1 VTAAKDDALQAVVV
15 NGGVLGAHKGINAP
29 GIALAASAVTD
40 KDADVLRF
48 GLQLGVDLVALSF
61 VQTADDIRRA
71 CTIMNEVGR
80 LVPVIA
86 KIERPAAVE
95 NLDGILQVAEGV
107 MVARGDLGLEMPLE
121 QLPRIQRTILARARS
136 AGRPVIL
143 ATQVLESMRSEPR
156 PTRAEVSDA
165 ANAVL
170 DGADAI
176 MLAGETAVGAFPTRA
191 VQTLDAI
198 IRDAESI
205 PTDSRVLP
213 VVDPCLQFGPPF
225 LHSTG
230 QAYRRTEHWRVPPDH
245 VRRRSRPG
253 RAGPEIH
260 IRRGEDGAS
269 ARGFRVLL
277 NRDRRA
283 LRAHLGPDVAAHLG
297 TLEAAFV
304 AALQSSATSTLE
316 RASLGR
322 G

>member
-1 VTAAKDDALQAVVV
+1 VTAAKDDELQAVVV

-29 GIALAASAVTD
+29 GIALPASAVTD
-40 KDADVLRF
+40 KDADDLRF

-71 CTIMNEVGR
+71 CEIMNEVGR

-95 NLDGILQVAEGV
+95 NLDGILQAAEGV

-170 DGADAI
+170 EGADAI
-176 MLAGETAVGAFPTRA
+176 MLAGETAVGAFSTRA

-198 IRDAESI
+198 IRDARSSI
-205 PTDSRVLP
+205 PPSGFTAARSAQHPGIGDPGDHRSGQRDRGGHEGRKNGAVAVVAATAGADSRRHP
-213 VVDPCLQFGPPF
+213 RARKPPAGWPC
-225 LHSTG
+225 
-230 QAYRRTEHWRVPPDH
+230 A
-245 VRRRSRPG
+245 
-253 RAGPEIH
+253 
-260 IRRGEDGAS
+260 GAS
-269 ARGFRVLL
+269 PR
-277 NRDRRA
+277 
-283 LRAHLGPDVAAHLG
+283 
-297 TLEAAFV
+297 
-304 AALQSSATSTLE
+304 SSARSGTWPGCVRSCC
-316 RASLGR
+316 AG
-322 G
+322 GW